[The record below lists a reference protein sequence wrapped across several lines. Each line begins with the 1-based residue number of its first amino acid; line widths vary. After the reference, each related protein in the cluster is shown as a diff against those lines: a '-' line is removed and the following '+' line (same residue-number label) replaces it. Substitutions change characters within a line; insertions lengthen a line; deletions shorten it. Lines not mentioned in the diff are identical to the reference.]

1 MSTKPCLKPVLFGL
15 RLILALAALFI
26 AAAGSGQAAVEPS
39 PGGANPLLIE
49 TPDAPVVSATP
60 VIISPFPVEPPDMD
74 KIAISEPNLEGY
86 VTVTGAA
93 GAVEAN
99 APVALVN
106 LNANNVMT
114 ATAAADGSFTAQMFA
129 PPGSALLIKYERL
142 IPGSWRRVELFWDD
156 TRSTISDSTID
167 TIMELPGAIRYVG
180 QPAVADDDS
189 QPFYSVGANL
199 SSETHGWAGWWI
211 SGTLETPADGLPG
224 LSAQPGDTLTL
235 NGRLRVTSPAMQC
248 SGTPTY
254 TVSIA
259 DAEIRYMFDAGGR
272 ALPWGSWFNAQLFT
286 PTGLPI
292 EIDTG
297 GEILDTGAS
306 VTFSNPVCVS
316 QHAFEGEVHS
326 TFSLPVD
333 LPNGTYRPG
342 TIILLGGVPLSS
354 GEALVRVWYR
364 SAEVVAGLPSFRV
377 GDAAAP
383 RIPFTILGNTLLNGS
398 RGVQARED
406 VGQHQMTPRPLYPP
420 HQVVVPRL
428 DERSGEPIVYQLEPY
443 SIWMSST
450 DRRVPNPPTIPL
462 ALPTG
467 QLTVEILK
475 PNGSVDTLGPSPLRQ
490 TSVRT
495 PATPGGAPLDS
506 GTGHIG
512 DLYQLRTMDET
523 FAYTFDQ
530 YGPHNIALYGEVQ
543 DVYGN
548 LYPIHSTYDIVVAR
562 VLDLDP
568 AELPTTPYML
578 GDAFAPGLHLFPPVP
593 AQVTVQV
600 VHLPFSD
607 PAQAITYTVS
617 GPANEF
623 GYFQPSGP
631 HFHFEEPGEFRV
643 EISAVFTD
651 TDGTLWAGAVT
662 WGNVVEGEDAQIE
675 AHGRRGMD
683 YKTETID
690 DMPAWFYNKDLP
702 PEKKTDALENF
713 YPYFSGDIHWGDEQ
727 MTCDDCFK
735 GDSIFSTIT
744 FKDLTSSGDLYDILR
759 ATFPRGGSYHWP
771 PLTTS
776 LEGLNK
782 RIAVGEAPPFI
793 TTYSGVDPAVNPADI
808 DLWSYAYG
816 SSERPD
822 VHVHEVVQGNDG
834 MSTVYWRFAD
844 TYGYQ
849 IGEPAQGDEPGDIK
863 WEFGGMVFRY
873 ADQEINEYAIYSS
886 LWVLLPED
894 DPLGARVTAPFQ
906 DALGA
911 GVNGG
916 PILTL
921 RGEGIDMLFLP
932 KGVRPGN
939 VLEVGDTVS
948 FSGHVGPPLNSRVDV
963 TITSPSGVP
972 HTRSWHAN
980 KIGWIYDPTFN
991 LVADEPGRWTVD
1003 VRVTHDRPYLPT
1015 GTIPQSHNTG
1025 TVLGTSGRYEFYVV
1039 AQGSPR
1045 LGLTSPQAGFL
1056 DWAAPN
1062 TPGRIQPIP
1071 ITGVAPAGTSAI
1083 HYTIHDKGIVMG
1095 QGTLAP
1101 GPDGAFTLTYDPVT
1115 LHDTFSMLSLIAHE
1129 GRWEGL
1135 ADEVTISLLA
1145 VGSGE
1150 PRAATVTLIG
1160 EEVFMTTGQ
1169 AETWSTVYLPLIL
1182 RLH

>member
-1 MSTKPCLKPVLFGL
+1 MKTHLGPFLSGL
-15 RLILALAALFI
+15 LLLALAAALFI
-26 AAAGSGQAAVEPS
+26 VAAVAGPRPAGQAAVEAS
-39 PGGANPLLIE
+39 PRSANPLSVE
-49 TPDAPVVSATP
+49 PPGVPAVSAAPVIT
-60 VIISPFPVEPPDMD
+60 SPFPVDPPDMS
-74 KIAISEPNLEGY
+74 KITIGEPDLEGY
-86 VTVTGAA
+86 VTVAGVA
-93 GAVEAN
+93 GAVEAG

-114 ATAAADGSFTAQMFA
+114 ATAGDDGSFLARMFA
-129 PPGSALLIKYERL
+129 PPGSALLIKYERP
-142 IPGSWRRVELFWDD
+142 IADTWRRVELFWTD
-156 TRSTISDSTID
+156 TRSTVADSTID

-180 QPAVADDDS
+180 QPAAGDDDS
-189 QPFYSVGANL
+189 QPFFSVGAAV
-199 SSETHGWAGWWI
+199 SSETHGWAGWWL
-211 SGTLETPADGLPG
+211 SGTLETSADGLPG
-224 LSAQPGDTLTL
+224 LSAQPGDTLKL

-248 SGTPTY
+248 SGIPTY
-254 TVSIA
+254 TAAIGNM
-259 DAEIRYMFDAGGR
+259 EIRYLFDAGGR
-272 ALPWGSWFNAQLFT
+272 ALPWGGWFNAQLFT

-297 GEILDTGAS
+297 GEIMDTGAG

-333 LPNGTYRPG
+333 LPAGTYRPG
-342 TIILLGGVPLSS
+342 TIILLGDVPLSS
-354 GEALVRVWYR
+354 AEALVRVWYR

-377 GDAAAP
+377 GDTAPP
-383 RIPFTILGNTLLNGS
+383 RIPYTILGDTLLNGS

-420 HQVVVPRL
+420 HQVVVPQL
-428 DERSGEPIVYQLEPY
+428 DERSGEPIVYQLDPY

-462 ALPTG
+462 ALPAG
-467 QLTVEILK
+467 HLVVEVLK
-475 PNGSVDTLGPSPLRQ
+475 PDGSVDTLGPSPLRQ
-490 TSVRT
+490 TSART

-512 DLYQLRTMDET
+512 DLFQLRTMDDA

-530 YGPHNIALYGEVQ
+530 YGPHSIALYGEVQ

-562 VLDLDP
+562 FLDLDP
-568 AELPTTPYML
+568 AELPTTPYL
-578 GDAFAPGLHLFPPVP
+578 QGDAFAPGLHLFPPVP
-593 AQVTVQV
+593 AQITAQV
-600 VHLPFSD
+600 VHMPFSD
-607 PAQAITYTVS
+607 PAQAVTYTVS
-617 GPANEF
+617 GQANRF

-631 HFHFEEPGEFRV
+631 HFHFEEPGEFLV
-643 EISAVFTD
+643 ELSAVFTD
-651 TDGTLWAGAVT
+651 TDGTLWAGAIT
-662 WGNVVEGEDAQIE
+662 WGNVVEGENAQIE

-702 PEKKTDALENF
+702 PEKQTGALENF
-713 YPYFSGDIHWGDEQ
+713 YPYFSGDIHWGDEWG
-727 MTCDDCFK
+727 TCDGCFL
-735 GDSIFSTIT
+735 GDSLFSTIT
-744 FKDLTSSGDLYDILR
+744 FKDLTPGGDLYEILR
-759 ATFPRGGSYHWP
+759 DAFPRGGSYHWP
-771 PLTTS
+771 PLTVS
-776 LEGLNK
+776 LDGLNK
-782 RIAVGEAPPFI
+782 RIAVGEAPPYI
-793 TTYSGVDPAVNPADI
+793 TTHSGVNPVVNPADI

-822 VHVHEVVQGNDG
+822 VHVREVVQGNDG

-873 ADQEINEYAIYSS
+873 PDQDTNEYAIYSS
-886 LWVLLPED
+886 LWVLLPVN

-921 RGEGIDMLFLP
+921 QGQEIDMLFLP
-932 KGVRPGN
+932 KGVRPGDI
-939 VLEVGDTVS
+939 LEVGDTVS

-963 TITSPSGVP
+963 TITSPSGVLY
-972 HTRSWHAN
+972 TRSWHAN
-980 KIGWIYDPTFN
+980 RIGWIYDPTFN
-991 LVADEPGRWTVD
+991 LVAGELGRWTVD
-1003 VRVTHDRPYLPT
+1003 VQVEHDRPYLPT
-1015 GTIPQSHNTG
+1015 GTTPASHNTG

-1039 AQGSPR
+1039 APGSPR
-1045 LGLTSPQAGFL
+1045 LALTYPQSGFL
-1056 DWAAPN
+1056 DWAAPK
-1062 TPGRIQPIP
+1062 TPDRIQPIP
-1071 ITGVAPAGTSAI
+1071 ITGIAPAGTSTI
-1083 HYTIHDKGIVMG
+1083 HYTIHDKGVVMG
-1095 QGTLAP
+1095 QGAITP
-1101 GPDGAFTLTYDPVT
+1101 GPGGTFSLTYNPLT
-1115 LHDTFSMLSLIAHE
+1115 LHNTFSMLSLTAHE
-1129 GRWEGL
+1129 GLWTGL
-1135 ADEVTISLLA
+1135 ADEVEISLLA
-1145 VGSGE
+1145 VGGDE

-1160 EEVFMTTGQ
+1160 EEVFVYGQ
-1169 AETWSTVYLPLIL
+1169 PVRLYLPLVIT
-1182 RLH
+1182 RGP